1 MNEPLET
8 KAFSP
13 DDILGLTDEQARQPE
28 DEEQATRLRLTVQE
42 QATSFEQAM
51 AYVFQKNSELYG
63 RLA

>member
-1 MNEPLET
+1 MTTLTLEM
-8 KAFSP
+8 
-13 DDILGLTDEQARQPE
+13 TDEQARQPE